1 MADPMLM
8 LSLFPE
14 FPIAETTL
22 SSNGEFIFLMDC
34 SGSMQNPMD
43 RESGAQQRIESAR
56 DTLVLLLKSLPL
68 GCHFNIYSF
77 GSQYE
82 SFFPESVEYTQDSM
96 ESALK
101 KVMVMQADMG
111 GTEILFPLREIYKQ
125 PCQAAHPRQLFV
137 FTDGEVSNTKEV
149 IDLVRSHAFS
159 HRCFTFGI
167 GEGASSSLI
176 TGMARAGSGHPQFI
190 TGTDRLQSKVMQSL
204 RFALQPVVKE
214 ISVCWDVPPGIK
226 VSLLSPS
233 PTMLFR
239 GQRALLYAQLTG
251 QCDSSAVGSVCL
263 QYTLGDKSVKN
274 ELTFSL
280 NSDMDS
286 GLAIHRL
293 GACTL
298 IRFLEGQERERAQGK
313 EKEVLNQRLIK
324 LSTESGVSCSHT
336 AFIAINKDNKQPVQ
350 GALLCRDIP
359 GKRVECQFDLRCL
372 SSLLSRDYNLFPE
385 EPTTYSIEPLVFR
398 DKPARLDT
406 PNYRAARF
414 YDPYASSEPV
424 SKPKEDPM
432 LMMITL
438 QKANGS
444 WELNKSV
451 ASVLGKTKKEV
462 TSKMPKE
469 ALNTNIWATVLAL
482 LWLYGFKLDFK
493 DEWHFVAMKA
503 VSWIK
508 SQSVALQT
516 IEGTEGTAT
525 PYRWALLLL
534 LVLCCVS
541 LAAVIALSIFYFQNS
556 RYSGEIKSDFRS
568 AFQKADAQPT
578 INLMKTKEV
587 LQMAIKREEQRC
599 KDILN
604 RAQRKCKSSF
614 VIQESNNSAIAGPEF
629 ITNLSIASM
638 ELKRSLIKA
647 EEECIGAMNRSTQE
661 CLKSISQL
669 HLELDSFHHVSDEEY
684 MMSLTGSERSCQNIL
699 RTANQKCKLSLS
711 KMHQDCLRN
720 LSRADGMFESVL
732 ATEKKECIRNL
743 TIADVRC
750 RSSLNEVH
758 WQCKTNVSIVNQ
770 QHKFNLSNQE
780 TWFKRIIDKKEEA
793 YSASLLQAK
802 QECQVNLNKSHLECQ
817 TSISEE
823 QLQCKSHLSKT
834 EQVYS
839 MSVQEAKQDCER
851 NFSQAQQKRL

>member
-1 MADPMLM
+1 MSPCQCQAEYAYQPRSLCVSVPLKSISVEVRVRGFVADVSSTLQYKNKESSPVEAVFVFPMEGSSAVYRFSARIGGVEIEAEVRDKQEAWEQYDDALSSGQQAFLLEESDESPDVFRLSVGSLAPGESASVSLFYATELPVQEDRALRFCLPAVLNPRYTPVGSASITADLPRASGGSVPYSLSLSVHITSPSAIDRVQCSCPISPLEYLTQDKTQAKLSLSPGHKFDRDVELLVYYCHAHQPTAILEAGLPSASPGTLMADPMLM

-14 FPIAETTL
+14 FPTAVSTL

-111 GTEILFPLREIYKQ
+111 GTEILFPLREIYRK

-190 TGTDRLQSKVMQSL
+190 TGTDRLQPKVMQSL

-233 PTMLFR
+233 PTVLFR

-274 ELTFSL
+274 ELSFSL

-298 IRFLEGQERERAQGK
+298 IRFLEGQERERTQGK
-313 EKEVLNQRLIK
+313 EKEVLKQRLIK

-359 GKRVECQFDLRCL
+359 GKRVEFEFDLKHSCL
-372 SSLLSRDYNLFPE
+372 LPSTERIVQEKTFAVDDRSY
-385 EPTTYSIEPLVFR
+385 
-398 DKPARLDT
+398 T
-406 PNYRAARF
+406 PNYRAACF
-414 YDPYASSEPV
+414 YDPYASSEPGSMHKFSLSKYQNHPKHLSTLLPSLTSSSLNLDLKCLHFSKQHV

-462 TSKMPKE
+462 TGKMPKE
-469 ALNTNIWATVLAL
+469 ALNTNMWATVLAL

-508 SQSVALQT
+508 SQSGVDVT
-516 IEGTEGTAT
+516 
-525 PYRWALLLL
+525 R
-534 LVLCCVS
+534 CV
-541 LAAVIALSIFYFQNS
+541 
-556 RYSGEIKSDFRS
+556 E
-568 AFQKADAQPT
+568 
-578 INLMKTKEV
+578 
-587 LQMAIKREEQRC
+587 
-599 KDILN
+599 
-604 RAQRKCKSSF
+604 
-614 VIQESNNSAIAGPEF
+614 AG
-629 ITNLSIASM
+629 
-638 ELKRSLIKA
+638 
-647 EEECIGAMNRSTQE
+647 
-661 CLKSISQL
+661 
-669 HLELDSFHHVSDEEY
+669 
-684 MMSLTGSERSCQNIL
+684 NIL
-699 RTANQKCKLSLS
+699 L
-711 KMHQDCLRN
+711 
-720 LSRADGMFESVL
+720 G
-732 ATEKKECIRNL
+732 
-743 TIADVRC
+743 
-750 RSSLNEVH
+750 
-758 WQCKTNVSIVNQ
+758 
-770 QHKFNLSNQE
+770 
-780 TWFKRIIDKKEEA
+780 
-793 YSASLLQAK
+793 
-802 QECQVNLNKSHLECQ
+802 CQVDPRTLG
-817 TSISEE
+817 I
-823 QLQCKSHLSKT
+823 
-834 EQVYS
+834 
-839 MSVQEAKQDCER
+839 
-851 NFSQAQQKRL
+851 